1 MRPSDSDAARRL
13 LELAETASRLPAYDR
28 RNPHAFHEAKSE
40 LAAELR
46 KLARSMAP
54 GRRSSGREQPLQR
67 RVVAFR

>member
-1 MRPSDSDAARRL
+1 MALADSDAAQRL

-46 KLARSMAP
+46 KLARRFEP
-54 GRRSSGREQPLQR
+54 RRPRER
-67 RVVAFR
+67 TFR